1 MENNAQPE
9 EHGRGSNSESA
20 DTEPK
25 RRKVSAAINRTLEAW
40 FRRREL
46 PENQNFF
53 SDSEEDEE
61 DDDDTPEYKK
71 KTRKFRRALR
81 SFFGTQVSREEIST
95 TPAAE
100 RTEQPERPAVE
111 ATVAEQQVQ
120 TPEANAPHYEVPFDP
135 MVAAQ
140 YEQRLRGE
148 LPATEPAE
156 ASEAPT
162 VSATHAPGEASTP
175 ADSAAAPEAASAETP
190 TPAETPEQPEAA
202 AEVPARDG
210 ATEWVLID
218 RTQEQAQQQ
227 RAAERPDQ
235 SAPEVTKRDLKRVET
250 KRYYGN
256 RHRKRDVREL
266 NEQARDLQDEQ
277 KEAERNAKTQT
288 KAQEQLRE
296 RLARIETA
304 FAAQSAAQKAE
315 QKAQAARAAEVQPAA
330 PAEHHVEASQT
341 LERPTESV
349 KEILAKRE
357 KPNQQPESEQMA
369 QQARELANAHYE
381 TTMQPQA
388 VMEKVEQAAEQNIA
402 IEGLFERRHE
412 VKDEDSALQNAGGS
426 ATASL
431 PQTQTAMPFLSVQ
444 AQSPKKQPNVKDNVL
459 SYIAPEY
466 KQAARNGFFA
476 AILLLAI
483 ILVIFFMR

>member
-20 DTEPK
+20 DTDPK

-71 KTRKFRRALR
+71 KTSKFRRALR
-81 SFFGTQVSREEIST
+81 SFFGTQVSREEIPAA
-95 TPAAE
+95 PAAE
-100 RTEQPERPAVE
+100 RTEQQPEQLASNNQ
-111 ATVAEQQVQ
+111 AEQTQ
-120 TPEANAPHYEVPFDP
+120 PAEANQPRYETPFDP

-140 YEQRLRGE
+140 YERRLRGE
-148 LPATEPAE
+148 SPTSERNDNQPQTTPEELPEVPETATEASGEPQAE
-156 ASEAPT
+156 AT
-162 VSATHAPGEASTP
+162 
-175 ADSAAAPEAASAETP
+175 ADLPM
-190 TPAETPEQPEAA
+190 
-202 AEVPARDG
+202 RDG
-210 ATEWVLID
+210 ANEWVLID
-218 RTQEQAQQQ
+218 RTQDQVQQQ

-235 SAPEVTKRDLKRVET
+235 PVPEVTKRDLKRVET

-266 NEQARDLQDEQ
+266 NEQVVDLKDEQ
-277 KEAERNAKTQT
+277 KEAEQNAKTQT

-315 QKAQAARAAEVQPAA
+315 QQQAQAARAAETRPANTV
-330 PAEHHVEASQT
+330 ERQVEAT
-341 LERPTESV
+341 PPAERPTESV

-357 KPNQQPESEQMA
+357 KPTQQPESTQMA

-381 TTMQPQA
+381 KTLQPQT

-412 VKDEDSALQNAGGS
+412 VKDEDSAMQNAGGS